1 MAKTQLDFKSSAEL
15 LEKYGITILGRVAAE
30 PDQVVSIARDLGY
43 PVVIKA
49 ISEKIIHKTDAEVVF
64 LNLKTEEAVIK
75 ALDRLMENVK
85 QAGAGRP
92 DGILVQKMADPG
104 FELLVGAKQDPGF
117 GPVTMVGHGGRF
129 VELWA
134 DVQPGIGI
142 LTEKD
147 VEEMLGQTMAGI
159 VLEGFRGPALDKQAV
174 IQLAIN
180 VSRFMA
186 EHPEI
191 HELDLNPVIVY
202 EQGFAIVDCRLIAD
216 EPMAVPC
223 STDLSEEKMQSL
235 QAIFRPQSVA
245 IVGASRP
252 GTMGGIILKN
262 CLGIPRVY
270 PINPKLK
277 SVQGLPCYPDF
288 ASLPEAPD
296 LGVFAINAEAT
307 VKSFEQFCQAGG
319 RGAIIFSDGFAE
331 IGRKDLE
338 ERLLELSQ
346 KYNVAYIGP
355 NCMGV
360 IDNFSRVNTLFIP
373 EHRTSVIKGSSGI
386 GIISQSGGVGLEL
399 VEMMAADNL
408 DLGQWVSCGNASSVG
423 VAEILAHMGDD
434 PRIKIIAI
442 YMEGYDNGLKL
453 MQIGKAVSAQK
464 PVLVIK
470 GGTGGGAAATL
481 SHTASLAGSHE
492 AFKAC
497 CRQAGFYLIEE
508 LTEDPKILVNTLS
521 MLSSQPAAKG
531 NRVAVVSVGGG
542 AGILLADRV
551 TEEGMVLAEFAPET
565 KKALQ
570 ELMADNIKTA
580 RPEDKPR
587 IVSGIGANPL
597 DLFGNCDDNRLLAA
611 LRIINED
618 PNTDIILTAIYLQ
631 VPYLSEYLPERLID
645 LKRDLK
651 KPLIVSPRGFSQHVA
666 RSRAYLYAKKFH
678 TYTVPMIPPMN
689 IALKVWCDYG
699 KSFMPAE

>member
-1 MAKTQLDFKSSAEL
+1 MAKTQLDFTASADL
-15 LEKYGITILGRVAAE
+15 LEAYGIPILGKMVTDPQQAV
-30 PDQVVSIARDLGY
+30 QVARDLGY
-43 PVVIKA
+43 PVVLKA
-49 ISEKIIHKTDAEVVF
+49 ISEKIIHKTDAQVVF
-64 LNLKTEEAVIK
+64 LNLKTEEAVK
-75 ALDRLMENVK
+75 NALDRLMENVK
-85 QAGAGRP
+85 QAGAGLP

-142 LTEKD
+142 LTETD
-147 VEEMLGQTMAGI
+147 VEEMLSQTMAGT
-159 VLEGFRGPALDKQAV
+159 VLNGFRGPALDKPAV
-174 IQLAIN
+174 IRLAIN

-186 EHPEI
+186 DHPEI
-191 HELDLNPVIVY
+191 NELDLNPVIVY
-202 EQGFAIVDCRLIAD
+202 EQGYAIVDCRLIAD
-216 EPMAVPC
+216 DPITVP
-223 STDLSEEKMQSL
+223 SGTDLSEEKMKSL
-235 QAIFRPQSVA
+235 KAVFSPRSVA

-262 CLGIPRVY
+262 CLGIPTVY

-277 SVQGLPCYPDF
+277 TVQGLTCYPDF
-288 ASLPEAPD
+288 DALPEAPD
-296 LGVFAINAEAT
+296 LGVFAVNAEAT
-307 VKSFEQFCQAGG
+307 VESFERFCKAGG

-338 ERLLELSQ
+338 ERLLELSIQ
-346 KYNVAYIGP
+346 YDVAYIGP

-360 IDNFSRVNTLFIP
+360 IDNFSKVNTLFIP
-373 EHRTSVIKGSSGI
+373 EHRTSVIRGSSGI

-399 VEMMAADNL
+399 MEMMEADNL
-408 DLGQWVSCGNASSVG
+408 DLGMWVSCGNASSVG
-423 VAEILAHMGDD
+423 VAEILAHMGND
-434 PRIKIIAI
+434 PRIKVIAI
-442 YMEGYDNGLKL
+442 YMEGFDNGLKL
-453 MQIGKAVSAQK
+453 MQVGKTVSAKK

-497 CRQAGFYLIEE
+497 CRQAGFYLVEE
-508 LTEDPKILVNTLS
+508 LTEDPKVLVNILS
-521 MLSSQPAAKG
+521 MLSSQPAAGG

-551 TEEGMVLAEFAPET
+551 TEECMELAEFAPET
-565 KKALQ
+565 RKALQ
-570 ELMADNIKTA
+570 DLMADNIKTA
-580 RPEDKPR
+580 RPEDKAT
-587 IVSGIGANPL
+587 IVAGIGSNPL
-597 DLFGNCDDNRLLAA
+597 DLFGNCDDDRLLAA
-611 LRIINED
+611 LRIIADD

-645 LKRDLK
+645 LQRDLK
-651 KPLIVSPRGFSQHVA
+651 KPLIVSPRGFSKHVA
-666 RSRAYLYAKKFH
+666 RSRAYLYSKKFH
-678 TYTVPMIPPMN
+678 TYTVPMIKPMS
-689 IALKVWCDYG
+689 IAIKVWCDYG
-699 KSFMPAE
+699 RSFIPEE

>member
-1 MAKTQLDFKSSAEL
+1 MAKTQLDFTQSAKL
-15 LEKYGITILGRVAAE
+15 LAEYGITILGRMADDPRQVLKAAE
-30 PDQVVSIARDLGY
+30 DLGY

-49 ISEKIIHKTDAEVVF
+49 VSKEIIHKTDAEVVF
-64 LNLKTEEAVIK
+64 LNLKTREAVEK
-75 ALDRLMENVK
+75 ALDRLLENVAR
-85 QAGAGRP
+85 AGAGRP
-92 DGILVQKMADPG
+92 DGILVQKMAEFG
-104 FELLVGAKQDPGF
+104 FEFLVGAKQDPGF

-142 LTEKD
+142 LTDTD
-147 VEEMLGQTMAGI
+147 VEEMLCQTMAGT
-159 VLEGFRGPALDKQAV
+159 VLDGFRGPALDKQAV

-186 EHPEI
+186 AHPEI

-202 EQGFAIVDCRLIAD
+202 EQGYAIVDCRLIAD
-216 EPMAVPC
+216 DPITVPS
-223 STDLSEEKMQSL
+223 STDLSEGKMKSL
-235 QAIFRPQSVA
+235 QAVFSPQSVA

-277 SVQGLPCYPDF
+277 TVQGLTCYPDF
-288 ASLPEAPD
+288 ESLPEAPD

-307 VKSFEQFCQAGG
+307 VKSFEQFCKTGG

-338 ERLLELSQ
+338 NRLLELSM
-346 KYNVAYIGP
+346 KYDVAYIGP

-360 IDNFSRVNTLFIP
+360 IDNFSGVNTLFIP

-408 DLGQWVSCGNASSVG
+408 DLGMWVSCGNASSVG
-423 VAEILAHMGDD
+423 VAEILAHMGND

-442 YMEGYDNGLKL
+442 YMEGFDNGLKL
-453 MQIGKAVSAQK
+453 MEVGRMVSARK
-464 PVLVIK
+464 PVLIIK

-521 MLSSQPAAKG
+521 MLSSQPAAGG

-551 TEEGMVLAEFAPET
+551 TEACMELADFAPET
-565 KKALQ
+565 RKALQ

-580 RPEDKPR
+580 RPEDKAR
-587 IVSGIGANPL
+587 IISGIGANPL
-597 DLFGNCDDNRLLAA
+597 DLFGNCDDSRLLAA
-611 LRIINED
+611 LRIIGRD
-618 PNTDIILTAIYLQ
+618 PNTDIILAAIYLQ
-631 VPYLSEYLPERLID
+631 VPYLSEYLPERLLD
-645 LKRDLK
+645 LKRDLG
-651 KPLIVSPRGFSQHVA
+651 KPLIVSPRGFSRHVA
-666 RSRAYLYAKKFH
+666 RCRDYLYAKKFH
-678 TYTVPMIPPMN
+678 TYTVPMIQPMS
-689 IALKVWCDYG
+689 IAIKVWCDYG
-699 KSFMPAE
+699 KSFIPEE

>member
-1 MAKTQLDFKSSAEL
+1 MSKTQLDFTQSAEML
-15 LEKYGITILGRVAAE
+15 AEHGITILGRMTDDPQQVLEVAGE
-30 PDQVVSIARDLGY
+30 LGY
-43 PVVIKA
+43 PVVVKA
-49 ISEKIIHKTDAEVVF
+49 ISKDIIHKTDADVVF
-64 LNLKTEEAVIK
+64 LNLKTEEALKK
-75 ALDRLMENVK
+75 ALDQLLKNVK

-117 GPVTMVGHGGRF
+117 GPVTMIGHGGRF

-147 VEEMLGQTMAGI
+147 VEEMLCQTMAGT

-174 IQLAIN
+174 IELAIN

-202 EQGFAIVDCRLIAD
+202 EQGYAIVDCRLIVD
-216 EPMAVPC
+216 DPIAVPS
-223 STDLSEEKMQSL
+223 STDLSEAKMKSL
-235 QAIFRPQSVA
+235 QAIFSPQSVA

-270 PINPKLK
+270 PINPKLE

-288 ASLPEAPD
+288 ESLPEAPD
-296 LGVFAINAEAT
+296 LAVFAINAEAT
-307 VKSFEQFCQAGG
+307 VKSFEQFCKAGG

-338 ERLLELSQ
+338 ERLLELSI
-346 KYNVAYIGP
+346 KYDVAYIGP

-360 IDNFSRVNTLFIP
+360 IDNFSKVNTLFIP

-399 VEMMAADNL
+399 VEMLAADNL

-423 VAEILAHMGDD
+423 VAEILAHMGND

-453 MQIGKAVSAQK
+453 MQIGKEVTAKK

-497 CRQAGFYLIEE
+497 CRQAGFYLIEK
-508 LTEDPKILVNTLS
+508 LTEDPKGLVNTLS
-521 MLSSQPAAKG
+521 MLSSQPAARG

-551 TEEGMVLAEFAPET
+551 TEQCMELAEFAPET

-587 IVSGIGANPL
+587 IISGIGANPL
-597 DLFGNCDDNRLLAA
+597 DLFGNCDDNRLMAA

-618 PNTDIILTAIYLQ
+618 PNTDIIMTAIYLQ
-631 VPYLSEYLPERLID
+631 VPYLSEYLPERLLD
-645 LKRDLK
+645 LQRDLK

-666 RSRAYLYAKKFH
+666 RTRAYLYAKKFH
-678 TYTVPMIPPMN
+678 TYTVPMIQPLS
-689 IALKVWCDYG
+689 IAIKVWCDYG
-699 KSFMPAE
+699 KSFIPEE

>member
-1 MAKTQLDFKSSAEL
+1 MSKTQLDFTQSAEML
-15 LEKYGITILGRVAAE
+15 APYGITILGRIADDPRQALKAAE
-30 PDQVVSIARDLGY
+30 DLGY
-43 PVVIKA
+43 PVVLKA
-49 ISEKIIHKTDAEVVF
+49 VSKKIIHKTDADVVF
-64 LNLKTEEAVIK
+64 LNLKTEEAVKK
-75 ALDRLMENVK
+75 ALDQLLANVAR
-85 QAGAGRP
+85 AGADRP

-117 GPVTMVGHGGRF
+117 GPVTMIGHGGRF
-129 VELWA
+129 VELLA
-134 DVQPGIGI
+134 DVQPGIGV
-142 LTEKD
+142 LTAGD
-147 VEEMLGQTMAGI
+147 VEEMLCQTMAGTVI
-159 VLEGFRGPALDKQAV
+159 EGFRGPALDKQAV
-174 IQLAIN
+174 IQLTIN

-186 EHPEI
+186 DHPEI

-202 EQGFAIVDCRLIAD
+202 EQGYAIVDCRLIAD

-223 STDLSEEKMQSL
+223 RTDLSEGKMTSL
-235 QAIFRPQSVA
+235 QAIFSPRSAA

-277 SVQGLPCYPDF
+277 SVQGLTCYPDF

-296 LGVFAINAEAT
+296 LGVFAVNAEAT

-319 RGAIIFSDGFAE
+319 KGAIIFSDGFAE

-338 ERLLELSQ
+338 DRLLEISI
-346 KYNVAYIGP
+346 KYDVAYIGP

-360 IDNFSRVNTLFIP
+360 IDNFSGVNTLFIP
-373 EHRTSVIKGSSGI
+373 EHRTSVIRGSSGI

-399 VEMMAADNL
+399 VEMMEADNL
-408 DLGQWVSCGNASSVG
+408 DLGMWVSCGNASSVG
-423 VAEILAHMGDD
+423 VSEILAHMGND

-442 YMEGYDNGLKL
+442 YMEGFDNGLKL
-453 MQIGKAVSAQK
+453 MQVGRTVTAQK
-464 PVLVIK
+464 PVLIIK

-492 AFKAC
+492 AFRAC

-521 MLSSQPAAKG
+521 MLSSQPAARG

-551 TEEGMVLAEFAPET
+551 TEACMTLAEFAPET
-565 KKALQ
+565 RTALQ

-580 RPEDKPR
+580 RPEDRDR
-587 IVSGIGANPL
+587 IVKGIGNNPL

-611 LRIINED
+611 LRIIADD
-618 PNTDIILTAIYLQ
+618 PNTDIILAAIYLQ

-645 LKRDLK
+645 LQRDLK
-651 KPLIVSPRGFSQHVA
+651 KPLIVSPRGFSRHVA
-666 RSRAYLYAKKFH
+666 RCRAYLYSKKFH
-678 TYTVPMIPPMN
+678 TYTVPMIKPLS

-699 KSFMPAE
+699 KSFIPEK

>member
-1 MAKTQLDFKSSAEL
+1 SS
-15 LEKYGITILGRVAAE
+15 
-30 PDQVVSIARDLGY
+30 
-43 PVVIKA
+43 
-49 ISEKIIHKTDAEVVF
+49 KIIHKTDAEVVF
-64 LNLKTEEAVIK
+64 LNLKTREEVAA
-75 ALDRLMENVK
+75 ALEQLLANVK
-85 QAGAGRP
+85 EAGAGRP
-92 DGILVQKMADPG
+92 EGILVQKMAEPG

-117 GPVTMVGHGGRF
+117 GPMTMVGHGGRF
-129 VELWA
+129 VELWS
-134 DVQPGIGI
+134 DVQPGIGV
-142 LTEKD
+142 LTARD
-147 VEEMLGQTMAGI
+147 VEEMLGQTMAGT
-159 VLEGFRGPALDKQAV
+159 VLDGFRGPALDKQAV
-174 IQLAIN
+174 IDLAVN

-202 EQGFAIVDCRLIAD
+202 EQGVAIVDCRLIAD
-216 EPMAVPC
+216 DPIVVPS
-223 STDLSEEKMQSL
+223 STDLSEAKMKSL
-235 QAIFRPQSVA
+235 EALFSPQSVA

-270 PINPKLK
+270 PVNPKLDT
-277 SVQGLPCYPDF
+277 VQGLPCYPDIE
-288 ASLPEAPD
+288 SLPEAPD

-307 VKSFEQFCQAGG
+307 VKSFEQFCRAGG

-331 IGRKDLE
+331 IGRQDLE
-338 ERLLELSQ
+338 DKLLELSIQ
-346 KYNVAYIGP
+346 YDVAYIGP

-386 GIISQSGGVGLEL
+386 GIISQSGGLGLEL
-399 VEMMAADNL
+399 VEMMEADNL
-408 DLGQWVSCGNASSVG
+408 DLGMWVSCGNASSVG
-423 VAEILAHMGDD
+423 VAEILAHMGND
-434 PRIKIIAI
+434 PRIKVIAI

-453 MQIGKAVSAQK
+453 MQIGREVTANK
-464 PVLVIK
+464 PVLIIK

-497 CRQAGFYLIEE
+497 CRQAGFYLVEE
-508 LTEDPKILVNTLS
+508 LTEDPKVLVNTLS

-551 TEEGMVLAEFAPET
+551 TEEGMALAEFAPET
-565 KKALQ
+565 KTALQ

-587 IVSGIGANPL
+587 IISGIGANPL

-645 LKRDLK
+645 LRRDLK
-651 KPLIVSPRGFSQHVA
+651 KPLIVSPRGFSRHVA
-666 RSRAYLYAKKFH
+666 RCRAYLYAKKFH
-678 TYTVPMIPPMN
+678 TYTVPMIQPLN
-689 IALKVWCDYG
+689 IAIKVWCDYD
-699 KSFMPAE
+699 KSFLPGE

>member
-1 MAKTQLDFKSSAEL
+1 MAKTQLDFTASAEML
-15 LEKYGITILGRVAAE
+15 AEYGIPILGRMVTDPQQAVEVA
-30 PDQVVSIARDLGY
+30 RTLGY
-43 PVVIKA
+43 PVVVKA
-49 ISEKIIHKTDAEVVF
+49 ISEKIIHKTDAQVVF
-64 LNLKTEEAVIK
+64 LNLKTEEALKK
-75 ALDRLMENVK
+75 ALDQLLENVK

-104 FELLVGAKQDPGF
+104 FELLVGATQDPGF

-142 LTEKD
+142 LTETD
-147 VEEMLGQTMAGI
+147 VEEMLGQTMAGT
-159 VLEGFRGPALDKQAV
+159 VLKGFRGPALDKRAV
-174 IQLAIN
+174 TELTIN

-202 EQGFAIVDCRLIAD
+202 EQGYAIVDCRLIAD
-216 EPMAVPC
+216 DPITVP
-223 STDLSEEKMQSL
+223 SGTDLSEEKMESL
-235 QAIFRPQSVA
+235 KAIFSPRSVA

-262 CLGIPRVY
+262 CLGIPKVY

-277 SVQGLPCYPDF
+277 TVQGLTCYPDF
-288 ASLPEAPD
+288 EALPEAPD
-296 LGVFAINAEAT
+296 LGVFAVNAEAT
-307 VKSFEQFCQAGG
+307 VERFEQFCKAGG

-338 ERLLELSQ
+338 ERLLELST
-346 KYNVAYIGP
+346 KYKVAYIGP

-360 IDNFSRVNTLFIP
+360 IDNFSKVNTLFIP

-399 VEMMAADNL
+399 MEMMEADNL
-408 DLGQWVSCGNASSVG
+408 DLGMWVSCGNASSVG
-423 VAEILAHMGDD
+423 VAEILAHMGND
-434 PRIKIIAI
+434 PRIKLIAI
-442 YMEGYDNGLKL
+442 YMEGFDNGLKL
-453 MQIGKAVSAQK
+453 MQIGKTVTAKK

-481 SHTASLAGSHE
+481 SHTASLSGSHE

-508 LTEDPKILVNTLS
+508 LTEDPKVLVNTLS
-521 MLSSQPAAKG
+521 MLSSQPAARG

-551 TEEGMVLAEFAPET
+551 TEEHLELAEFAPET

-570 ELMADNIKTA
+570 ALMADNIKTA
-580 RPEDKPR
+580 RPEDKAK
-587 IVSGIGANPL
+587 IVAGIGSNPL
-597 DLFGNCDDNRLLAA
+597 DLFGNCDDDRLLAA
-611 LRIINED
+611 LGIISED
-618 PNTDIILTAIYLQ
+618 PNTDIILAAIYLQ

-645 LKRDLK
+645 LQRDIK
-651 KPLIVSPRGFSQHVA
+651 KPLIVSPRGFSKHVA
-666 RSRAYLYAKKFH
+666 RSRAYLYSKKFH
-678 TYTVPMIPPMN
+678 TYTVPMIKPMR
-689 IALKVWCDYG
+689 IAIKVWCDYG
-699 KSFMPAE
+699 RSFIPEE